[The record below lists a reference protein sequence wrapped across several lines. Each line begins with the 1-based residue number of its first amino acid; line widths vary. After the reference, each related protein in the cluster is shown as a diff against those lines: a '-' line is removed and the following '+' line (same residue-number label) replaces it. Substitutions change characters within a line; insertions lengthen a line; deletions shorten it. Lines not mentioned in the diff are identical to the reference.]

1 MTFPSALV
9 PKTTNKTAG
18 HTPFPAFARNIK
30 RKLEYSSTGKVVRN
44 VQRGQI
50 VSVNE
55 QKNQNKLFYDILPD
69 GVAVFYAARGT
80 PNGPV
85 GFIQPMIKAL
95 EESIL
100 DDNSNWSEL
109 LRRHQITSILPLKEL
124 STDMAKKLN
133 FANGTKQMDVK
144 GIVYLFNT
152 VQECTEENCDKI
164 GTNLIWEASST
175 FKIKIS
181 LGGNAAKCGGESF
194 TSLDAKF
201 LTEDVANLAM
211 MSYRDAIIDKSFF
224 EDNVLVNSYFHYCAD
239 VQQLFSDIF
248 GV

>member
-1 MTFPSALV
+1 MV

-30 RKLEYSSTGKVVRN
+30 RKLEYSSTGKVQRN
-44 VQRGQI
+44 VRRGKLL
-50 VSVNE
+50 SMNE
-55 QKNQNKLFYDILPD
+55 QKNQNKLFFDILPD

-85 GFIQPMIKAL
+85 GYIQPLIKAL

-100 DDNSNWSEL
+100 DENSNWSEL
-109 LRRHQITSILPLKEL
+109 LRRHHVTSILPLKEL
-124 STDMAKKLN
+124 STGMAKKLN
-133 FANGTKQMDVK
+133 FAGGTKQMDVK
-144 GIVYLFNT
+144 GIVYLFDT
-152 VQECTEENCDKI
+152 VKECNEQNCNMI
-164 GTNLIWEASST
+164 ATNLIREASST
-175 FKIKIS
+175 FKIRIS
-181 LGGNAAKCGGESF
+181 LGGNAAKFGGEVF
-194 TSLDAKF
+194 TSLDSKF

-211 MSYRDAIIDKSFF
+211 MSYRESILDKSFF